1 VRRFKYFAR
10 ETMISLR
17 RNLLMTLAGIL
28 TVTISLL
35 LLGGIL
41 LFQQWVDHG
50 TEKWSNGVEFEIFM
64 VPNATDQQ
72 IEAVSTQLQGD
83 KQVRSFTFI
92 TKEEALELY
101 REYTR
106 DNPGLSDDVT
116 ADVLPSSY
124 RVAPVDPQLTRS
136 LTAKYNTQPGV
147 DESVTAD
154 KAISQLITIT
164 NFLRYMFLAIAI
176 VLIASSLF
184 LIVNTIRLATFARRR
199 EIEVMK
205 LVGASNWFVR
215 VPFMAEG
222 MVQGVIGA
230 GLAVS
235 GVFGLQY
242 LFSNIETTQG
252 FFQGF
257 YVTTGN
263 ATTISIGLLVAG
275 AIIGAIGSAV
285 GLRRF
290 LRV

>member
-1 VRRFKYFAR
+1 VRRLRYFTR
-10 ETMISLR
+10 ETVISLR

-41 LFQQWVDHG
+41 LFQRWVDHG
-50 TEKWSNGVEFEIFM
+50 TEKWRSGVEFEIFM
-64 VPNATDQQ
+64 RPDATEPQITTVRAELEQDQQ
-72 IEAVSTQLQGD
+72 
-83 KQVRSFTFI
+83 VRRFRFI
-92 TKEEALELY
+92 TKDEALEFFQ
-101 REYTR
+101 RYTR
-106 DNPGLSDDVT
+106 DSPGLSEGIT
-116 ADVLPSSY
+116 AEVLPTSF
-124 RVAPVDPQLTRS
+124 RVAPTDPKFTEQLTPRYE
-136 LTAKYNTQPGV
+136 TFPGV
-147 DESVTAD
+147 DEVGTAD
-154 KAISQLITIT
+154 EAIGQLITIT
-164 NFLRYMFLAIAI
+164 NFLRYMFLAIAL

-215 VPFMAEG
+215 IPFMAEG
-222 MVQGVIGA
+222 LVQGVIGA

-242 LFSNIETTQG
+242 LFTRLETPDG
-252 FFQGF
+252 FFGGF

-263 ATTISIGLLVAG
+263 AAAISIGLLIAG
-275 AIIGAIGSAV
+275 AAIGAAGSMV

>member
-1 VRRFKYFAR
+1 MRRFKYFAR
-10 ETMISLR
+10 ETTISLR
-17 RNLLMTLAGIL
+17 RNLLMTLAGVL

-50 TEKWSNGVEFEIFM
+50 TEKWSNGVEFEVFM
-64 VPNATDQQ
+64 RSNATDPQ
-72 IEAVSTQLQGD
+72 IQGVRTQLQTD
-83 KQVRSFTFI
+83 KQVRSFKFI
-92 TKEEALELY
+92 TKEQALELY
-101 REYTR
+101 RRYTK
-106 DNPGLSDDVT
+106 DNPALSDDIT
-116 ADVLPSSY
+116 ADVLPTSF
-124 RVAPVDPQLTRS
+124 RVAPTDPKFT
-136 LTAKYNTQPGV
+136 TALKQKYDVSPGV
-147 DESVTAD
+147 DEAQTAD
-154 KAISQLITIT
+154 EAISQLITIT
-164 NFLRYMFLAIAI
+164 SFLRYMFLAIAL

-222 MVQGVIGA
+222 LVQGVIGA

-242 LFSNIETTQG
+242 LFSKIETSQG
-252 FFQGF
+252 FFGGF

-263 ATTISIGLLVAG
+263 ATTISIVLLIAG
-275 AIIGAIGSAV
+275 AVIGATGSAV

-290 LRV
+290 LKV